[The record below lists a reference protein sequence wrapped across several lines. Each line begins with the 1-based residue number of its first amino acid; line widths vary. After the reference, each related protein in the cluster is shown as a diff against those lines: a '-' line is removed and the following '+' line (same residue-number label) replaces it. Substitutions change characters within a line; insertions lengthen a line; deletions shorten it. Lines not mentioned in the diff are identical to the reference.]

1 MTNKDT
7 TEDAKR
13 IGRRISDLLI
23 EKDKTQKDL
32 AEAIGVSKAT
42 VSSWTN
48 GTRIPRMD
56 KIKAM
61 TDYFGCT
68 RSDILGDLVIERT
81 QRDEDIQRNMMAV
94 LEAYAKKYQGST
106 PEYYDDE
113 VVRIIAERLRT
124 NPEYAVLFKAAA
136 GLKPEDVEFVTQFI
150 EKMS

>member
-32 AEAIGVSKAT
+32 SEAIGVSKAT

-68 RSDILGDLVIERT
+68 RSDILGDFAIEHT
-81 QRDEDIQRNMMAV
+81 PSDEDIQRNMMAV
-94 LEAYAKKYQGST
+94 LEAYAKKYQGA
-106 PEYYDDE
+106 PEFYDDE
-113 VVRIIAERLRT
+113 VVRIIAEKLRT

-136 GLKPEDVEFVTQFI
+136 GLKPEDVDFVTQFI

>member
-68 RSDILGDLVIERT
+68 RSDILGDFVIERT
-81 QRDEDIQRNMMAV
+81 PRDEDIQRNMMAV
-94 LEAYAKKYQGST
+94 LEAYAKKYQGGA
-106 PEYYDDE
+106 PEFYDDE
-113 VVRIIAERLRT
+113 VVRIIAEKLRT

-136 GLKPEDVEFVTQFI
+136 GLKPEDVDFVTQFI

>member
-68 RSDILGDLVIERT
+68 RSDILGDLFIERT
-81 QRDEDIQRNMMAV
+81 PRDEDIQRNMMAV
-94 LEAYAKKYQGST
+94 LEAYAKKYQGGA
-106 PEYYDDE
+106 PEFYDDE
-113 VVRIIAERLRT
+113 VVRIIAEKLRT

-136 GLKPEDVEFVTQFI
+136 GLKPEDVDFVTQFI

>member
-94 LEAYAKKYQGST
+94 LEAHAKKYQGST